1 MDTKIK
7 SEIRESFSSPVDIII
22 PFHNECASV
31 TKLLESIFRFTKGV
45 PYRITLVD
53 DCSASS
59 DKGKYGDNFKDFRGI
74 KVVKTEKHSGFGAAL
89 AAGFKATDFPYVLF
103 MHSDC
108 RIETATWLKELGNS
122 LIKFKANNIPIK
134 MVSARSDNPGD
145 DCDVLLKGEKEDVGS
160 DRAIEGTLPLYCA
173 LSHRE
178 LFQRIGGFIKPY
190 PYAWYE
196 DQELSHRMRLRGYL
210 QGVSGKSWVK
220 HIGGLTI
227 NKLWKKKTIREQMEK
242 NRERCIADMK
252 G

>member
-1 MDTKIK
+1 MDAKIK
-7 SEIRESFSSPVDIII
+7 SEIKEGFISPVDIII

-31 TKLLESIFRFTKGV
+31 TSLLEGIMRFTKGI

-53 DCSASS
+53 DCSSN
-59 DKGKYGDNFKDFRGI
+59 GKYGDNFKEYKGI
-74 KVVKTEKHSGFGAAL
+74 QVVKTQTHSGFGAAL
-89 AAGFKATDFPYVLF
+89 EVGFNATHFPYVLF

-108 RIETATWLKELGNS
+108 RVETATWLKELGNS
-122 LIKFKANNIPIK
+122 LMKFKINNLPIK

-145 DCDVLLKGEKEDVGS
+145 ECDEKLKGAKEEAGS
-160 DRAIEGTLPLYCA
+160 DAAISGTLPLYCA
-173 LSHRE
+173 LFHRE
-178 LFQRIGGFIKPY
+178 LFQHISFIKPY

-196 DQELSHRMRLRGYL
+196 DQELSHRMKKRGFL

-227 NKLWKKKTIREQMEK
+227 NKLWKKKPIREQMEK
-242 NRERCIADMK
+242 NRDRCIADMK